1 MTQHGPQRQL
11 GRPKRTYSRLGTFI
25 AISLVVYVF
34 VVVPIK
40 LMADSSPTAALFFGI
55 FAAIFLTTLILAFT
69 VPVTQREAATYK
81 VSPPMDID
89 PATFDPTRDGVSW

>member
-1 MTQHGPQRQL
+1 MTQHSPQRQL
-11 GRPKRTYSRLGTFI
+11 GRPKRTYSRFGTFI

-55 FAAIFLTTLILAFT
+55 FAAIFLVTLILAFT

-81 VSPPMDID
+81 VRPPMDID
-89 PATFDPTRDGVSW
+89 PDTFDSTRDGVSW

>member
-1 MTQHGPQRQL
+1 MTQRGPQRQFNQ
-11 GRPKRTYSRLGTFI
+11 PKRAYSRFGTFI

-40 LMADSSPTAALFFGI
+40 LIADSSPTAALFFGI

-81 VSPPMDID
+81 VRKPMDID
-89 PATFDPTRDGVSW
+89 PDKFDSTRDGVSW